1 VPGSSPTLSLAP
13 LRQALAGAC
22 GGMLAFL
29 IMEPGE
35 RAVELNPELS
45 HDLFHGV
52 ILLGLVFGGMVAAL
66 LAAAD
71 EAPSGSPLRMLARGA
86 LAGLL
91 GALIGLAASI
101 AANILYAILHLF
113 AMVGGFGFQVIA
125 RTAGWALFGAGI
137 GVAAGLLSRSQRRVL
152 QGGIG
157 GLIGGTLGGFLFDLV
172 TVMTQSETATLSR
185 LIGFTAVAACV
196 GFATA
201 LVEELARSSWIT
213 FLTGAREGRQ
223 VILHRDVVLGRDE
236 LVDVPLF
243 GDPSVAKRQAEI
255 LLTPTPTIRETSEI
269 PLLRVNGQ
277 PVREAQLADG
287 ALVEIGR
294 HRFHFH
300 HRALAGAAV
309 TGAPLPASA
318 TWSEPARPAAP
329 PPPAPVWLGEPQPV
343 PEPVYPSAP
352 PPDGWPQPLSA
363 EDGAGPVLHITGG
376 PNAGAVVALHY
387 DVCTLGRE
395 LDNTLPLADRRTS
408 RYHAQIAYREEEGT
422 WVLEDRGSTNGTLLN
437 GLRVNR
443 AALSPGDV
451 IQLGDTTIA
460 VEAPSVAAGSVDQ
473 TLMS

>member
-1 VPGSSPTLSLAP
+1 MPGTPPTLTLAP
-13 LRQALAGAC
+13 VRQALAGAC

-45 HDLFHGV
+45 NDLIHGV
-52 ILLGLVFGGMVAAL
+52 LLLGLVFGGIVAAL

-101 AANILYAILHLF
+101 AANILYSILHLF
-113 AMVGGFGFQVIA
+113 AMVGGFGFQIIA

-137 GVAAGLLSRSQRRVL
+137 GVAAGLLSRSQRRVV
-152 QGGIG
+152 QGCIG
-157 GLIGGTLGGFLFDLV
+157 GLLGGTLGGFLFDLV
-172 TVMTQSETATLSR
+172 SVMTQSETATLSR

-213 FLTGAREGRQ
+213 FLSGAREGRQ

-243 GDPSVAKRQAEI
+243 GDPAVAKRQAEI
-255 LLTPTPTIRETSEI
+255 ILTPSPYIRETGEA
-269 PLLRVNGQ
+269 PLLRVNGH

-287 ALVEIGR
+287 SLVEIGR

-309 TGAPLPASA
+309 TGAPLPGGA
-318 TWSEPARPAAP
+318 TWGEPVRSAPP
-329 PPPAPVWLGEPQPV
+329 PPPAPVWLGEAPPA
-343 PEPVYPSAP
+343 PEPAYPSAP
-352 PPDGWPQPLSA
+352 PPVDWPQAVSA
-363 EDGAGPVLHITGG
+363 QDGAGPVLHITGG

-422 WVLEDRGSTNGTLLN
+422 WILEDRGSTNGTLLN
-437 GLRVNR
+437 GLRITR

-451 IQLGDTTIA
+451 IQVGDTVIA
-460 VEAPSVAAGSVDQ
+460 VEAPIIAGGADQ
-473 TLMS
+473 TLMA